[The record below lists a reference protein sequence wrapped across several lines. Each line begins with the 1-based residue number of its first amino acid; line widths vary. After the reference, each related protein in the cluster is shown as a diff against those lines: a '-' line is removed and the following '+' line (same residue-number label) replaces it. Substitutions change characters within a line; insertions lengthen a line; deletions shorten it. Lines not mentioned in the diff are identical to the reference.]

1 MTLVAE
7 KTFLSEA
14 ERFGSSS
21 LTLFDW
27 RTFAMV
33 DMCTIKSSMRRVAL
47 DCRDLALAVSLAL
60 WAAEAPNL
68 WGEKVC
74 T

>member
-14 ERFGSSS
+14 ERFGSNS

-47 DCRDLALAVSLAL
+47 D
-60 WAAEAPNL
+60 
-68 WGEKVC
+68 
-74 T
+74 